1 MRKHVSLLNKK
12 PVLVPQYSLTPK
24 TEWNLV
30 SRSLKRRIIYLSAL
44 LFWFSFREMYSIY
57 MLIIWTVTAVL
68 SLTLNIFC
76 LLAIRQCTK
85 LKGVSRACLT
95 SMTIADLG
103 ISIVF
108 VVPAI
113 ASSVTGDWP
122 FGQIVGALQVTALV
136 PCFYG
141 SIFSLVAVNI
151 DRYISV
157 EFPLKHLTVFTVKK
171 ARLCI
176 ITFYCLCIVFA
187 IICGSLANWKVVFVQ
202 QHQLCVLL
210 LADPFLRFLWLSVPL
225 ILMVIGV
232 IVVMAIYVRLMY
244 ISRAQNGQ
252 IGAHRNSVSPKRDK
266 SSTTF
271 FIITLS
277 MMVGY
282 FPNLILYFIQVTTN
296 VSVSQYV
303 VIATRVCFASN
314 GWWNVLIYYKR
325 NKFLRKSFNRIV
337 RKTFCLS
344 TWRSCNI

>member
-1 MRKHVSLLNKK
+1 
-12 PVLVPQYSLTPK
+12 
-24 TEWNLV
+24 
-30 SRSLKRRIIYLSAL
+30 
-44 LFWFSFREMYSIY
+44 MYSIY
-57 MLIIWTVTAVL
+57 MLIVWTVTAVL

-76 LLAIRQCTK
+76 LLAIRQCK
-85 LKGVSRACLT
+85 ELKSVPRIFLT

-108 VVPAI
+108 VLPAI

-122 FGQIVGALQVTALV
+122 FGQIAGALQVTALV

-157 EFPLKHLTVFTVKK
+157 EFPLKYLSISTVKK
-171 ARLCI
+171 ARISI

-187 IICGSLANWKVVFVQ
+187 IICGSLANWKVVFIQ
-202 QHQLCVLL
+202 QHQLCVFSLEV
-210 LADPFLRFLWLSVPL
+210 PFLRFLWLLVPL

-232 IVVMAIYVRLMY
+232 IVVMVIYVRLMY
-244 ISRAQNGQ
+244 ISRAQNDQ
-252 IGAHRNSVSPKRDK
+252 IAAHHTSVSPKKDTK

-282 FPNLILYFIQVTTN
+282 LPNLVLYFVQVVTN
-296 VSVSQYV
+296 VSIPQYV
-303 VIATRVCFASN
+303 VIVTRVCFASN

-325 NKFLRKSFNRIV
+325 NKFLRRTFNRIV
-337 RKTFCLS
+337 RKTFCSRLG
-344 TWRSCNI
+344 RSCNILVCERFATGSREVATLDVNNIQLTGIRDAL